1 MRLVHGFD
9 ASVKLY
15 HLSDVLTKKYN
26 LKFHSLLKLYIKF
39 EKPSMIKFEN
49 ILKEIFVLKD

>member
-9 ASVKLY
+9 ASLKLY
-15 HLSDVLTKKYN
+15 HLSDVLAKRYN

-49 ILKEIFVLKD
+49 ILKEIFILRN